1 MLGSDITFANGQ
13 VVLRVSD
20 MELMDT
26 NQQCEICLM
35 DKSAEG
41 SPAKSGGCNFCLNA
55 AQTHSLPIKR
65 SDLEELL
72 QRISEEKGEYKAV
85 VGISG
90 GVDSSF
96 VAHFL
101 EQKGIKVLLVHMDN
115 GWNSHLATSNI
126 KKIVS
131 GTRHDFMSYILYWP
145 ELRECKGFFFCR
157 CD

>member
-1 MLGSDITFANGQ
+1 MS
-13 VVLRVSD
+13 
-20 MELMDT
+20 
-26 NQQCEICLM
+26 M

-41 SPAKSGGCNFCLNA
+41 FSPKIRRLQFLFKCSTNTFF
-55 AQTHSLPIKR
+55 PIKR

-115 GWNSHLATSNI
+115 GWNCI
-126 KKIVS
+126 
-131 GTRHDFMSYILYWP
+131 
-145 ELRECKGFFFCR
+145 
-157 CD
+157 